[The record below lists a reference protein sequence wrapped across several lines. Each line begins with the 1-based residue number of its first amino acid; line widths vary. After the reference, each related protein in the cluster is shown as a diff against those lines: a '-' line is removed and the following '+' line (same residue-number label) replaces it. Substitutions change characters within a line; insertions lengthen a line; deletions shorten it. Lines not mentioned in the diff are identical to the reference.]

1 LRQGDPISPLLF
13 NLVIDVFTRMMG
25 KAARKGYI
33 QGFMTQVFPE
43 GVISLQYANDT
54 LIFHGHDL
62 EAACHLK
69 WIMVC
74 FEQLSRMKINYHKS
88 DLVPVNL
95 DENETQLYAKKIVA
109 KWDLFLSNI

>member
-1 LRQGDPISPLLF
+1 
-13 NLVIDVFTRMMG
+13 MMG

-43 GVISLQYANDT
+43 GVISLQYADDT

-95 DENETQLYAKKIVA
+95 DENETQLYAKKLLQSGIFSFQIFRGSSS
-109 KWDLFLSNI
+109 L